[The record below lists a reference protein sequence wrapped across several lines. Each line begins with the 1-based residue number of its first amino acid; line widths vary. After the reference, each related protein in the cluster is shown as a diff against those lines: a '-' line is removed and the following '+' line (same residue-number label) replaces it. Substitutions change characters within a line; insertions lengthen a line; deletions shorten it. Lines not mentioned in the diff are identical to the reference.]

1 MFDFLDKMFDM
12 NHDGNLGLL
21 ETSMKWA
28 AIAGGMDECSKQN
41 DESNSVDVDLS
52 FGGVTDDQREELEI
66 AGLDPFE
73 LEWMDDEERREMMED
88 VGLEPDDY
96 DFM

>member
-12 NHDGNLGLL
+12 NHDGKLGPL

-28 AIAGGMDECSKQN
+28 TIAGVMDECTKQN
-41 DESNSVDVDLS
+41 DVDSSFDVDLS
-52 FGGVTDDQREELEI
+52 FSGVTDDQRDELEM

-73 LEWMDDEERREMMED
+73 LEWMDEEERREAMEG
-88 VGLEPDDY
+88 VGLDPDDY

>member
-12 NHDGNLGLL
+12 NHDGKLGPL

-28 AIAGGMDECSKQN
+28 TIAGVMDECTKQK
-41 DESNSVDVDLS
+41 DESDFIDDDLS
-52 FGGVTDDQREELEI
+52 FDGATNYQRDELEM
-66 AGLDPFE
+66 AGLNPFE
-73 LEWMDDEERREMMED
+73 LEWMDEEERREAMED
-88 VGLEPDDY
+88 VGLDPDDY

>member
-12 NHDGNLGLL
+12 NHDGKLGPL

-28 AIAGGMDECSKQN
+28 TIAGVMDECLKQDN
-41 DESNSVDVDLS
+41 DADTYDSDFS
-52 FGGVTDDQREELEI
+52 FGGVTDDQSDELEM

-73 LEWMDDEERREMMED
+73 LEWMDEEKRREVMED
-88 VGLEPDDY
+88 AGLDPDDY